1 MKIKANRFRVGDTLL
16 ERIKRQPP
24 QETGG
29 TTRDAV
35 EAEGL
40 TDRQL
45 RMAER
50 VAEKH
55 GITAQDPID
64 AVVQLRQ
71 AGIDPFQKIN
81 IRDLVSGAAASEP
94 TADASGAGVP
104 QKTTGNQLPNKIIPG
119 QVPAPAPEKQS
130 AFRVDEIADIQAQ
143 IAARRKKNIRRLLRR
158 LAVFIVLPTLLVGY
172 YYYNIATPLYSTTA
186 KFFILKADGSSGGA
200 AGGLLSG
207 TQFATSQDAFAV
219 QQYLTSKEAMQRLDS
234 DVGFKDHFS
243 HRRIDFITRLSPDAS
258 LEEAY
263 KTYQRHVVIGFD
275 PTEGVIRMEV
285 TAANPQLS
293 AAFAKALIRY
303 AEQRVDSLSRRKRED
318 QVRNARETLEK
329 ARQDRIIAQQNL
341 VRLQQEGA
349 VLDPE
354 GRIAAL
360 RSQINNVEVML
371 QEKNLQLQ
379 ALLDNTRPN
388 MAKVE
393 GAQGDVRRLN
403 ALLAELEAEMTAASN
418 GEGSLAELAS
428 RIQLAQGDLVTRDLM
443 LQSALEQFQQTNRDA
458 NSQARY
464 LTTAEAPVVPEDPA
478 YPRKFESTLLAF
490 MVFGGM
496 YLLLSITASVLREQI
511 SG

>member
-16 ERIKRQPP
+16 ERIKGKPSP
-24 QETGG
+24 ETGG
-29 TTRDAV
+29 TTRDAI

-64 AVVQLRQ
+64 AIAQLRE

-81 IRDLVSGAAASEP
+81 IRDLVSGAQ
-94 TADASGAGVP
+94 TAPSDESAGVP
-104 QKTTGNQLPNKIIPG
+104 QTTTGTQLPNKIIPA
-119 QVPAPAPEKQS
+119 QVPAPAADKPS
-130 AFRVDEIADIQAQ
+130 AFNVDDIATIQAQ
-143 IAARRKKNIRRLLRR
+143 IAARRKKNMRRLLRR
-158 LAVFIVLPTLLVGY
+158 LAVFILLPTMLVGY

-186 KFFILKADGSSGGA
+186 KFFILKADGSSSGPSA
-200 AGGLLSG
+200 GLLSG
-207 TQFATSQDAFAV
+207 TQFATSQDAFVV
-219 QQYLTSKEAMQRLDS
+219 QQYLSSNEAMQRLDS

-243 HRRIDFITRLSPDAS
+243 DRRVNFITRLSPDAS

-263 KTYQRHVVIGFD
+263 KTYKRHVVIGFD

-318 QVRNARETLEK
+318 QVSNARETLEK
-329 ARQDRIIAQQNL
+329 ARQDRIVAQQNL

-379 ALLDNTRPN
+379 ALLDNLRPN
-388 MAKVE
+388 TAKVE
-393 GAQGDVRRLN
+393 GAQGDIRRLN
-403 ALLAELEAEMTAASN
+403 GLLAQLEAEMTAASN

-490 MVFGGM
+490 LVFGGV